1 MSATKK
7 VLETPAAQDV
17 KTINPANGQ
26 VIASYA
32 IDDKG
37 QVERIVAESA
47 TAYRAWRN
55 TPIQIRSECYVKLA
69 DTLVEREDALSQLIT
84 MEMGKPILEA
94 RAEIE
99 KCAAEARWYAE
110 HGPAMLADEP
120 AMVGADEVYVSF
132 LPIGVVLAI
141 MPWNLPIWQ
150 VMRAAVP
157 IMLSGNVMLLKH
169 APNVLGCAYALKE
182 VYEAAGFPPGALSV
196 VNADVEAVDDLLQDP
211 RIVAVTLTGSLRA
224 GSAVAS
230 LAGKAAKKS
239 LLELGGSDPFIVLK
253 DADVEQAVH
262 HAILGRFSNNGQVCL
277 AAKRLILEEAIA
289 EDFTRQFVEAAS
301 RLPVGDPMDPKN
313 KLGPIARSDLRD
325 GLHKQVASTRDQ
337 GAKLLLGGD
346 KVDGPG
352 FFYQPTVFGSVVPDM
367 TAFKE
372 ETFGPVAAIT
382 TAKDAEDALALA
394 NNSDFGLGGNLW
406 TSDIAR
412 ARAMARRMETGA
424 VFINGYTV
432 SNPRTPVGGVKQS
445 GYGRELSY
453 FGLRE
458 FVNAQTVWIRT
469 TERVARHP
477 F

>member
-1 MSATKK
+1 MRDDVKT
-7 VLETPAAQDV
+7 EV

-26 VIASYA
+26 VIRGYP

-37 QVERIVAESA
+37 QVERIVAGSA
-47 TAYRAWRN
+47 AAYRAWRD
-55 TPIQIRSECYVKLA
+55 TPIQVRSECYVKLA
-69 DTLVEREDALSQLIT
+69 DTLIERLDGLSRLIT
-84 MEMGKPILEA
+84 TEMGKPILEA

-132 LPIGVVLAI
+132 LPIGVVLAV

-182 VYEAAGFPPGALSV
+182 VYEDAGFPPGALNV

-211 RIVAVTLTGSLRA
+211 RIVAVTLAGSVRA

-253 DADVEQAVH
+253 DADIEEAVH
-262 HAILGRFSNNGQVCL
+262 YAILGRFSNTGQVCL

-289 EDFTRQFVEAAS
+289 EDFTNRFVEAAS
-301 RLPVGDPMDPKN
+301 KLTVGDPMDPKN

-325 GLHKQVASTRDQ
+325 GLHKQVVSTRDQ
-337 GAKLLLGGD
+337 GAKLLLGGG

-352 FFYQPTVFGSVVPDM
+352 FFYQPTVFGSVVPGM

-372 ETFGPVAAIT
+372 ETFGPVAAIII
-382 TAKDAEDALALA
+382 AKDAEDAVTLA

-406 TSDIAR
+406 TRDVVR
-412 ARAMARRMETGA
+412 ARAIARRMETGA
-424 VFINGYTV
+424 VFINGYTA

-445 GYGRELSY
+445 GYGREMSY

-469 TERVARHP
+469 TDAAASHP